1 MSIYFIKLQ
10 TCGEF
15 VGSMFQKELKSFETQ
30 VPFALG
36 KTQFPGSKENK
47 HIKKG
52 PQASRTSKPRRYSY
66 KIAF

>member
-1 MSIYFIKLQ
+1 MGTAFQ
-10 TCGEF
+10 T
-15 VGSMFQKELKSFETQ
+15 ELRSFDAQ

-52 PQASRTSKPRRYSY
+52 PQASWTSKLRRYSY
-66 KIAF
+66 KIAFG

>member
-1 MSIYFIKLQ
+1 MGTTFQ
-10 TCGEF
+10 T
-15 VGSMFQKELKSFETQ
+15 ELKSFEAQ

-52 PQASRTSKPRRYSY
+52 PQASWTSKLRRYSY
-66 KIAF
+66 KTAF